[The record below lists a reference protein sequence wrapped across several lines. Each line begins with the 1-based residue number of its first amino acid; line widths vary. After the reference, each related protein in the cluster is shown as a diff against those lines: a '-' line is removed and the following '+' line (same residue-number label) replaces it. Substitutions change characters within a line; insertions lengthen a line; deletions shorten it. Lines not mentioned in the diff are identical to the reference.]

1 MALAKEAEA
10 LADFLSAI
18 GYPNITKKSFL
29 AGTFDADGKKIEK
42 YKKYTEIAQWMAFE
56 YFMNTDEDIES
67 KNLNGE
73 RAVLE
78 EAPDELFENDLYKK
92 LFHLSRTCFD
102 LSVDEPAKAK
112 IVWSAPSKSFI
123 DTIERALEKHRVD
136 QPKMETG
143 SNGLLRMV
151 ADMGPF

>member
-1 MALAKEAEA
+1 
-10 LADFLSAI
+10 
-18 GYPNITKKSFL
+18 
-29 AGTFDADGKKIEK
+29 
-42 YKKYTEIAQWMAFE
+42 
-56 YFMNTDEDIES
+56 MNTDEDIES

-78 EAPDELFENDLYKK
+78 EAPDELFEKDLYKK

-102 LSVDEPAKAK
+102 ISVSEPDEAK

-136 QPKMETG
+136 QPKMEAG
-143 SNGLLRMV
+143 SNGLLKMV
-151 ADMGPF
+151 VDIGPF